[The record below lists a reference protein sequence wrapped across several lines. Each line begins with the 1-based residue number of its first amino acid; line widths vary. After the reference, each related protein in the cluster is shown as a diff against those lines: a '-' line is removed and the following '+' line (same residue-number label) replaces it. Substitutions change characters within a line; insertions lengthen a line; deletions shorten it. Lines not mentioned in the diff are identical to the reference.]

1 MLRWLPAKDGVRLL
15 GTEHIMLGL
24 LSNGSHAAG
33 KLLLAFDQDG
43 FDRTVLQF
51 DSGSGGSASNPRRAA
66 LRKALMQIVN
76 EQQGDA
82 SCRAVKEVKE
92 ALKEVSL
99 LDRYAP
105 DLSSLAEEG
114 LLEPFQGRS
123 SLLQRLE
130 RSLARRLKPN
140 VLLVGDPGTGKTAL
154 VEALAQRLPRTTS
167 PWLRG
172 KRIRRLDVA
181 RLTAGTRLR
190 GDFEERL
197 QLVLQNLE
205 VEPVINTMSDSKC
218 MYELKTYL

>member
-1 MLRWLPAKDGVRLL
+1 MSHELQAELLRLKAQKAKAVEEEDYEAAAVLKRKIKVLEDTEASLRVDYGPLPQ
-15 GTEHIMLGL
+15 
-24 LSNGSHAAG
+24 HAQHAEPE
-33 KLLLAFDQDG
+33 K
-43 FDRTVLQF
+43 
-51 DSGSGGSASNPRRAA
+51 AA
-66 LRKALMQIVN
+66 L
-76 EQQGDA
+76 
-82 SCRAVKEVKE
+82 KEVKE

-123 SLLQRLE
+123 SLVQRLE